1 MSPPDASPTL
11 AALYQSLI
19 LEHYRRPRNQG
30 VLDDADVS
38 VTMKNPLCGDELV
51 LQLAFDDAGGVRAAR
66 FRGQGCSISLATAS
80 MMTEYITGK
89 SRDEIDSAARRFAQM
104 LAGDAEVAADP
115 ALGDLRALSG
125 VAKVPARIRCAQLP
139 WEALERAFAGRG

>member
-1 MSPPDASPTL
+1 MPQPDASPTL

-19 LEHYRRPRNQG
+19 LEHYRRPRNHG
-30 VLDDADVS
+30 VLEDADVA
-38 VTMKNPLCGDELV
+38 VTVKNPLCGDQLV
-51 LQLAFDDAGGVRAAR
+51 LQLAFDDTGAVRAAR

-80 MMTEYITGK
+80 MLTECITGK
-89 SRDEIDSAARRFAQM
+89 SREAIDATAHRFARM
-104 LAGDAEVAADP
+104 LEGDADAATEP

-139 WEALERAFAGRG
+139 WEALERALSDGR